1 MSFPRP
7 AQMRRP
13 FRAALLVA
21 ALAVSTTSIAA
32 AQAPLARAKNVTLAV
47 GGVAHRISDLN
58 GWAFGPAAQLQVK
71 LGSKFLFESTFEG
84 LLSSTGFYDFSGLG
98 IDLGPAVAFRGDK
111 TTGSVGLGLTGIIG
125 GDSDGTGGGF
135 VGGYVS
141 AQVTQWISPGVGV
154 LVKGTAR
161 YTSGE
166 RFSPG
171 AMVGLNV
178 GL

>member
-1 MSFPRP
+1 MSFLRP
-7 AQMRRP
+7 AQIRRP
-13 FRAALLVA
+13 FRAAMLVA
-21 ALAVSTTSIAA
+21 ALAISSASIAA
-32 AQAPLARAKNVTLAV
+32 AQAPLAHAKNVTLAV

-58 GWAFGPAAQLQVK
+58 GWAFGPAAQVQVK
-71 LGSKFLFESTFEG
+71 LGSKFLFESTLEG

-98 IDLGPAVAFRGDK
+98 IDIGPAYAFRSDK
-111 TTGSVGLGLTGIIG
+111 TTGSIGLGFTAIVG
-125 GDSDGTGGGF
+125 GDSDGSGGGF
-135 VGGYVS
+135 AGGYAS